1 MSDFNSITWSTY
13 EQHKVQIESEL
24 RWKIAEVIEQ
34 KISIARRDYDSPYF
48 ISGLELA
55 KSIVLDLYSKESSNL
70 QHPSLF

>member
-1 MSDFNSITWSTY
+1 MTESNSITWSTY

-34 KISIARRDYDSPYF
+34 KISGARRDYHSPYF

-55 KSIVLDLYSKESSNL
+55 KAIVLDLDNKESSNL